1 MMLHVA
7 QLWEVII
14 KNHISASERK
24 TLIKAGNYPHFKV
37 DQINIK
43 KEKHSEKNNQC
54 KKKKKK
60 SSYDKMTKGYME
72 HFLLWLLNQK

>member
-43 KEKHSEKNNQC
+43 KEKHSEK
-54 KKKKKK
+54 KK
-60 SSYDKMTKGYME
+60 SM
-72 HFLLWLLNQK
+72 